1 MFHVITFSNSQLL
14 QSHYTH
20 HTSLFYTL
28 FQHYYY
34 LQVTLHSSNVQ
45 SLVCTSSFTILTCVH
60 IIHYT
65 FYHYTFNNSY
75 VIHNVHVQ
83 DIFMF
88 NITLIIHVIQSLSC
102 EFLNHI
108 TLLISYTCK
117 LYHLHHFRQILY
129 MIIKHIVIHQY
140 F

>member
-1 MFHVITFSNSQLL
+1 MFHVITFCNASLL
-14 QSHYTH
+14 QCHYTR

-34 LQVTLHSSNVQ
+34 LQITLHSSNVQ
-45 SLVCTSSFTILTCVH
+45 SLVYTSLFTILICVH

-88 NITLIIHVIQSLSC
+88 NITLIIHVFQSLSC

-108 TLLISYTCK
+108 TDTSFSSDLIHDYQIHCYLFIFLNLL
-117 LYHLHHFRQILY
+117 
-129 MIIKHIVIHQY
+129 KHRYY
-140 F
+140 FE